1 MYDQVYQTHA
11 PISISINVNHI
22 RNYEINGKLSKN
34 TSDLYVLKILWKLSA
49 YLKNNGQ
56 GFMISW
62 QNTLFDF
69 EKPDDLA
76 CMANFVFNI
85 KVMIGTR

>member
-1 MYDQVYQTHA
+1 
-11 PISISINVNHI
+11 
-22 RNYEINGKLSKN
+22 
-34 TSDLYVLKILWKLSA
+34 
-49 YLKNNGQ
+49 
-56 GFMISW
+56 MISW